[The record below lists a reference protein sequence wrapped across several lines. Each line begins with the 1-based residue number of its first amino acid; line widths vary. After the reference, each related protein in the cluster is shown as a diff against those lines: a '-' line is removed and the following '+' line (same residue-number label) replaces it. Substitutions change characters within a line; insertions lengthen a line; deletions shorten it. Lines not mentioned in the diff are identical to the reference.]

1 MVIFATGY
9 RPDLGYLPAS
19 AFGGDGWPLHHRG
32 VSSPDPSLGFV
43 GLPGQTGLASA
54 TLRGV
59 GPDARRVVRNLVAPL
74 RRGSS
79 NRPSSAVVADP
90 A

>member
-1 MVIFATGY
+1 
-9 RPDLGYLPAS
+9 
-19 AFGGDGWPLHHRG
+19 
-32 VSSPDPSLGFV
+32 V

-74 RRGSS
+74 RRGSATA
-79 NRPSSAVVADP
+79 PSRTSVPDP